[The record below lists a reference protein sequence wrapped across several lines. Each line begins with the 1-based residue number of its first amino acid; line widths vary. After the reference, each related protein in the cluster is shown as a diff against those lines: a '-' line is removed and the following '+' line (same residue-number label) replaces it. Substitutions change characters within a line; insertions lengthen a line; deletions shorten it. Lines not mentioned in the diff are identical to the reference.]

1 MNINLSLIV
10 QAVTFALLIWFTVK
24 VIWPYL
30 LRTIETRQKTI
41 ADGLAAAEEGKRS
54 LELASRTSDEEIR
67 KARGRAAEVLSHAE
81 KRAAQLI
88 EEAKNAA
95 KEEGNR
101 EKAAAKAEIE
111 QEMTRAR
118 EQLRDQVASLAV
130 AGAEKI
136 LRREVDARAHGEL
149 LESLKRQLEW
159 PSRAT

>member
-1 MNINLSLIV
+1 MNINLTLIV
-10 QAVTFALLIWFTVK
+10 QAVTFALFIWFTVK
-24 VIWPYL
+24 IVWPFM
-30 LRTIETRQKTI
+30 LRAIEARQKTI

-54 LELASRTSDEEIR
+54 LEAASRTSDEEIR
-67 KARGRAAEVLSHAE
+67 KARERAAEVLSHAE

-88 EEAKNAA
+88 DEAKSAA

-111 QEMTRAR
+111 REMTRAR
-118 EQLRDQVASLAV
+118 EQLRDQVASLAI

-149 LESLKRQLEW
+149 LESLKRQL
-159 PSRAT
+159 